1 MPTVPTEII
10 ARAVIIRDGR
20 LLAARQRT
28 KRWHFLP
35 GGHVETGEGVEPALT
50 RELLEELGAPVT
62 VTGFVGVVE
71 HAYTEDDTDHHEL
84 NFIFEI
90 DLGSAEPVSQ
100 EDHLEFS
107 WLPLEALADS
117 DLRPRPLKTALQSWI
132 ADPVPFWRPLNIV
145 R

>member
-1 MPTVPTEII
+1 MPVPIEII

-35 GGHVETGEGVEPALT
+35 GGHVETGEAVEPALT
-50 RELLEELGAPVT
+50 RELGEELGTPAT

-71 HAYTEDDTDHHEL
+71 DAYTEDGTDHHEL
-84 NFIFEI
+84 NFLFEV
-90 DLGSAEPVSQ
+90 DLDSAEPASQ
-100 EDHLEFS
+100 EDHLEFA
-107 WLPLEALADS
+107 WLPLDALADT
-117 DLRPRPLKTALQSWI
+117 DLRPGPLKTALQSWS
-132 ADPVPFWRPLNIV
+132 DNPVPFWQPLNVV